1 MECPDS
7 MVVGNDIEFKS
18 VSFSQHIYWFWS
30 INQIKTTNLST
41 YTTIENCYAPLTGS
55 RLKVLG
61 RVLTNT
67 QIGSNQNVAIKEKC
81 SHFQIRKSYLQI
93 IILFFK
99 KARWWD
105 NEHL

>member
-1 MECPDS
+1 

-18 VSFSQHIYWFWS
+18 VNFSQHIYWFWS

-41 YTTIENCYAPLTGS
+41 YTSIENCYAPLTGS

-67 QIGSNQNVAIKEKC
+67 QIGS
-81 SHFQIRKSYLQI
+81 KS
-93 IILFFK
+93 K
-99 KARWWD
+99 GG
-105 NEHL
+105 N